1 MSKKTIIGK
10 VVSNKMDKTIT
21 VESDELVKHPKYEKY
36 VRKTRR
42 YHAHDENNECS
53 LGDIVEIEESRKLS
67 KTKSFVLKRIVR
79 KSILSEEFE
88 TPEPVEEEMVEI
100 LGGDSDDSVGK

>member
-42 YHAHDENNECS
+42 YHAHDEIMSAALET
-53 LGDIVEIEESRKLS
+53 L
-67 KTKSFVLKRIVR
+67 LK
-79 KSILSEEFE
+79 
-88 TPEPVEEEMVEI
+88 
-100 LGGDSDDSVGK
+100 